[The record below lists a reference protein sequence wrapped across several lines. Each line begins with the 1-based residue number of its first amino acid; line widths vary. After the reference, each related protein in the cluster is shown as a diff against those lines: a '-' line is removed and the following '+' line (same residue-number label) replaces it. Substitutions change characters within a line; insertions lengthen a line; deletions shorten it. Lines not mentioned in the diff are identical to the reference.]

1 MCYVDGD
8 FMIEVVSIS
17 LGERVQ
23 DVEVEMY
30 TYYNRL
36 RSIRDNYEITL
47 FPVKSIW
54 HGGTIKWMEY
64 SR

>member
-1 MCYVDGD
+1 
-8 FMIEVVSIS
+8 MIEVVSIS

-23 DVEVEMY
+23 DVEVETY

-47 FPVKSIW
+47 FQVKSIW
-54 HGGTIKWMEY
+54 RGGTIKWMEY